1 MAFGQ
6 MEAIID
12 LRCTMDDARARPPP
26 GSREGACVFFYIHR
40 THGSLECAR
49 SRGVVAYAIV
59 PEACQVGV
67 QPAARQACRL
77 ASEELGAARG
87 GVSRVE
93 AGGPYA
99 HRPCASHRGRLGRRR
114 SGYSLGRGAGVAE
127 HGGTVAAGGHEEA
140 AAGRAA
146 PPLGAHVPTGLHGLL
161 EGREQGVLAWGSR
174 DRVGHRAGGRGA
186 EGG

>member
-1 MAFGQ
+1 M
-6 MEAIID
+6 
-12 LRCTMDDARARPPP
+12 RARARRPAT
-26 GSREGACVFFYIHR
+26 REGARVFFYIHR

-146 PPLGAHVPTGLHGLL
+146 PPLGAHVPPGLHGLL
-161 EGREQGVLAWGSR
+161 EGREQGVSGWGSR
-174 DRVGHRAGGRGA
+174 DRVGHRVEGRGA